1 MGIDT
6 STDVLNLAIVENGK
20 MIVDYKIQK
29 EGLTHSSIII
39 NALKDILDI
48 ADLSLEALEGIAVS
62 IGPGSFTGLRIG
74 LATAKGL
81 AFSLSLPI
89 TGINCLESYALG
101 RIDLPGILC
110 PMIKARKDEYYF
122 TLYQK
127 TNMDELVRMNQYQCH
142 RWFVIKEKLLAL
154 YQSVYIFGYGL
165 REIIKNEKGKTNL
178 KNIHLIIREQDPP
191 GAANI
196 AFIGEKKISR
206 KQADDIFKL
215 IPFYIRK
222 SAAEI
227 KYKENNSF
235 QKGI

>member
-6 STDVLNLAIVENGK
+6 ATDVLNLAIIENGK
-20 MIVDYKIQK
+20 MIVDYRIQK
-29 EGLTHSSIII
+29 EGLTHSAMII

-48 ADLSLEALEGIAVS
+48 TDLSLEDLDGIAVS

-89 TGINCLESYALG
+89 TGINCLASYALS
-101 RIDLPGILC
+101 RKNLPGILC

-122 TLYQK
+122 ALYRK
-127 TNMDELVRMNQYQCH
+127 AKNLDDLIRMNQYQCNS
-142 RWFVIKEKLLAL
+142 WFGIKEILLAL
-154 YQSVYIFGYGL
+154 DHSVYIFGHGL
-165 REIIKNEKGKTNL
+165 KEIIKNEQNNSDL
-178 KNIHLIIREQDPP
+178 NNIHLMVMEQDPP
-191 GAANI
+191 GAVNI
-196 AFIGEKKISR
+196 ALIGEKKISQ

-215 IPFYIRK
+215 FPFYIRK

-227 KYKENNSF
+227 KNKVNN
-235 QKGI
+235 GL